1 MVPIHNGIL
10 LSHKTSEIMQFAATW
25 MDLQM
30 IIEVSAKHNYNEI
43 PLHTHQKGYYPKQTT
58 SNGEYRE
65 KLEPLCL
72 AGRNVYSASIVK
84 VTKKK
89 KERKTKSSYDPAIP
103 LLAIYPEEVKADTQA
118 GN

>member
-1 MVPIHNGIL
+1 M
-10 LSHKTSEIMQFAATW
+10 
-25 MDLQM
+25 
-30 IIEVSAKHNYNEI
+30 
-43 PLHTHQKGYYPKQTT
+43 
-58 SNGEYRE
+58 
-65 KLEPLCL
+65 EPLCL